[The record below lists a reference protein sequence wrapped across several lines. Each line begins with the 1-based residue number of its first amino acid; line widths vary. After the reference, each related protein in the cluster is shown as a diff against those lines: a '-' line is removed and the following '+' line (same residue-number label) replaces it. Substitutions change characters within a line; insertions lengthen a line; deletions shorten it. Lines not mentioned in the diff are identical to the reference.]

1 MKEKPDYLGELRK
14 RIEQQLGWGEPEG
27 WTQQDFLALSDQIC
41 DQTSSRISVTTLK
54 RIWGKVAYDS
64 HPTSHTLNAIASFAE
79 FDSWQQYVGSF
90 SETASNPIELPL
102 EDKAAIRRPL
112 VRLFI
117 FLILAA
123 VAAAILWAIAP
134 DVFPSTHPSYTVS
147 EFNSKPVT
155 EGLPNTVIFSYAF
168 DRIPPEGT
176 VFIQQSW
183 DPRLRHEIDPAQQTF
198 SCTYYY
204 PGYFRA
210 KLMVDETIIEERDV
224 YVPSNGWMGIVE
236 EDPIPHYLPS
246 NLNREG
252 VMGVSVA
259 DLQERALL
267 SPDKTPVTSYLLV
280 DDLGEIS
287 GTDFQ
292 LETAIKQTYSEAG
305 AVCQT
310 AEIRV
315 LCTNGHFQIPLS
327 IPGCVGTL
335 TLWMSEKRI
344 DGETA
349 DLSAFGAD
357 MSQFQHI
364 RLAVRSQVVTVMLG
378 DTVIYEGE
386 FAENPGEIVGVRY
399 RFLGNGVVDYLRLKN
414 GDNNVVLED
423 EFNGNK

>member
-14 RIEQQLGWGEPEG
+14 RIEQQLGWGKPDG
-27 WTQQDFLALSDQIC
+27 WTQQDFLALSDQIF

-64 HPTSHTLNAIASFAE
+64 QPTSHTLNAIACFAE
-79 FDSWQQYVGSF
+79 YDSWQQYVGAF
-90 SETASNPIELPL
+90 SETASEAIEFSL
-102 EDKAAIRRPL
+102 EEKAAVRRPL

-123 VAAAILWAIAP
+123 VAAAAMWTIAP
-134 DVFPSTHPSYTVS
+134 DLFPSNHPYTVS
-147 EFNSKPVT
+147 AFDSKPVT

-176 VFIQQSW
+176 VSIQQSW

-210 KLMVDETIIEERDV
+210 KLMVDEIAVKERDV

-236 EDPIPHYLPS
+236 EDPIPHYLTS
-246 NLNREG
+246 TLNRDG
-252 VMGVSVA
+252 AMGVSIS
-259 DLQERALL
+259 DLQERELL

-292 LETAIKQTYSEAG
+292 LETAIKQTYSEAA

-315 LCTNGHFQIPLS
+315 LCTKGHFQIPLS

-335 TLWMSEKRI
+335 ILWMSEKRI
-344 DGETA
+344 AGESA
-349 DLSAFGAD
+349 DLSAFGTD
-357 MSQFQHI
+357 MSQFQH
-364 RLAVRSQVVTVMLG
+364 LTLVVQSKAVTIFLG
-378 DTVIYEGE
+378 GNIIFEGE
-386 FAENPGEIVGVRY
+386 FVEDPGDVVGIRY
-399 RFLGNGVVDYLRLKN
+399 RFLGNGIVDYLRLKN
-414 GDNNVVLED
+414 GENNMVLED
-423 EFNGNK
+423 DFEDKK

>member
-14 RIEQQLGWGEPEG
+14 RIEQQLGWGKPDG
-27 WTQQDFLALSDQIC
+27 WTQQDFLALSDQIF

-64 HPTSHTLNAIASFAE
+64 QPTSHTLNAIAAFAE
-79 FDSWQQYVGSF
+79 FESWQQYVGSF
-90 SETASNPIELPL
+90 PETASRAIESPP
-102 EDKAAIRRPL
+102 EEKTAARRPL
-112 VRLFI
+112 IRLFI

-123 VAAAILWAIAP
+123 VVAAVLWAIAP
-134 DVFPSTHPSYTVS
+134 NLFPSTHPYAVS
-147 EFNSKPVT
+147 AFDSNPVT

-168 DRIPPEGT
+168 DRIPPERT
-176 VFIQQSW
+176 VSIQQSW

-210 KLMVDETIIEERDV
+210 KLMVDETIVRERDV
-224 YVPSNGWMGIVE
+224 YVPSDGWMGIVE
-236 EDPIPHYLPS
+236 EDPIPHYLTS

-252 VMGVSVA
+252 AMGVSVA
-259 DLQERALL
+259 DLQERELL

-292 LETAIKQTYSEAG
+292 LETAIKQTYSEAA

-344 DGETA
+344 AGESA

-357 MSQFQHI
+357 MSQFQH
-364 RLAVRSQVVTVMLG
+364 LKLVVQSQTVTVFLG
-378 DTVIYEGE
+378 GNIIFEGKFE
-386 FAENPGEIVGVRY
+386 ENPGDVVGIRY

-414 GDNNVVLED
+414 GDNNMVLED
-423 EFNGNK
+423 EFDDK

>member
-14 RIEQQLGWGEPEG
+14 RIEQQLGWGKPEG
-27 WTQQDFLALSDQIC
+27 WTQQDFLALSDQIF

-64 HPTSHTLNAIASFAE
+64 QPTSHTLNALARFAE
-79 FDSWQQYVGSF
+79 FESWQQYVGGF
-90 SETASNPIELPL
+90 HEAASEGKVLPPV
-102 EDKAAIRRPL
+102 ATGSPRRRL
-112 VRLFI
+112 TRLFI

-123 VAAAILWAIAP
+123 VAAAVLWAIAP
-134 DVFPSTHPSYTVS
+134 NVFPSTHPYTVS
-147 EFNSKPVT
+147 VFDSNPVT
-155 EGLPNTVIFSYAF
+155 EGLPNTVIFSYVF

-176 VFIQQSW
+176 VSIQQSW
-183 DPRLRHEIDPAQQTF
+183 DPGLRHEIDPAQQTF

-210 KLMVDETIIEERDV
+210 KLMVDETIVREHDV

-236 EDPIPHYLPS
+236 EEPIPHYLTS

-252 VMGVSVA
+252 AMGVSVA
-259 DLQERALL
+259 DLQERELL

-292 LETAIKQTYSEAG
+292 LETAIKQTYSEAA

-335 TLWMSEKRI
+335 TLWMSEKRV
-344 DGETA
+344 DGESA
-349 DLSAFGAD
+349 DLSAFGAE
-357 MSQFQHI
+357 MSQFQH
-364 RLAVRSQVVTVMLG
+364 LTLVVQSQAVTVFLG
-378 DTVIYEGE
+378 GNIIFEGE
-386 FAENPGEIVGVRY
+386 FEEDPGDVVGIRY

-414 GDNNVVLED
+414 GDNNMVLED
-423 EFNGNK
+423 EFDDK